1 MCAGCMTA
9 VTWAG
14 TFAGLAAVTGI
25 YGVGLALTTSA
36 TSAYITD
43 LTRETR
49 YGAAHGLFGTIFDI
63 GDALGPICAGLIVA
77 RAGYDAAFATAGAM
91 AMVIAAIFGYQSR
104 HWGSAARSTIVT
116 AR

>member
-1 MCAGCMTA
+1 MLAI
-9 VTWAG
+9 TWTG
-14 TFAGLAAVTGI
+14 TFGGLAAVTGI

-36 TSAYITD
+36 TSAFITD

-77 RAGYDAAFATAGAM
+77 ASGYDAAFGTAAAM
-91 AMVIAAIFGYQSR
+91 AATIACLFAYVSR
-104 HWGSAARSTIVT
+104 KWDPSRLPTDLS
-116 AR
+116 